1 MSSLSLPL
9 PAEVLVVH
17 VPRLAILELQCL
29 ADLLLRRLHGVV
41 VGAELKLTRK
51 LRYDAIYKMITKV
64 TFLLQGSRLLK

>member
-51 LRYDAIYKMITKV
+51 LRV
-64 TFLLQGSRLLK
+64 LQGKPINSKKKLKANFIQVYL